1 MTRKALVEA
10 EYKHEETKNLAN
22 VILTAH
28 ESMTPAISYL
38 SWAYKDFVEFVDTMN
53 LERWRLSDKR
63 FVHEAKRFNWK
74 WDEKL
79 AQKI

>member
-38 SWAYKDFVEFVDTMN
+38 S
-53 LERWRLSDKR
+53 
-63 FVHEAKRFNWK
+63 
-74 WDEKL
+74 
-79 AQKI
+79 